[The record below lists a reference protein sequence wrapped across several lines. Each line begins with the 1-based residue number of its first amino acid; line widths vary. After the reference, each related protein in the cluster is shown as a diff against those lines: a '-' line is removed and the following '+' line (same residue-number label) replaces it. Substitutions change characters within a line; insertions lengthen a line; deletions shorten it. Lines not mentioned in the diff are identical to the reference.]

1 MRVVIQRVLKASCT
15 VDGTITGAIDQGLC
29 LFVGFAKEDDASIL
43 EKVVRKIVNLRIFSD
58 EEGKM
63 NLSVLAVGGKIL
75 SISQFTLYA
84 SLAKGTRPGF
94 SNAARADQAKA
105 LYEQFNELLGRQVDV
120 QTGIFQADMKINLVN
135 DGPVTIL
142 LDSAEL

>member
-1 MRVVIQRVLKASCT
+1 MRVVIQRVSRASCM
-15 VDGTITGAIDQGLC
+15 VEGKITGQIGQGLC
-29 LFVGFAKEDDASIL
+29 LFVGFCQEDDESIL
-43 EKVVRKIVNLRIFSD
+43 PKVIRKIVNLRIFSD

-63 NLSVLAVGGKIL
+63 NLSVLSVGGKIL

-84 SLAKGTRPGF
+84 SLAKGMRPGF
-94 SNAARADQAKA
+94 SLAAKA
-105 LYEQFNELLGRQVDV
+105 DKARGLYEKFNELLADQIEV
-120 QTGIFQADMKINLVN
+120 QTGIFQADMKIDLLN